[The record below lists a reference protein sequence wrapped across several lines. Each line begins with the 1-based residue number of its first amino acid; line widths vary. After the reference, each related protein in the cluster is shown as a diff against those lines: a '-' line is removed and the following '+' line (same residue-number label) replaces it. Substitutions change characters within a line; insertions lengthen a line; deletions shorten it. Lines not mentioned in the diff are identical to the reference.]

1 MLKVTSL
8 KKTIDNQTILEDVS
22 FTLQKGSI
30 VGLLG
35 RNGAGKTTLL
45 RTMVGILDPDTGT
58 VTYEDTDI
66 HMHPEMKQKI
76 VYVPD
81 STNILNGYTV
91 KEIVKF
97 YKAVYTAFDE
107 QYFYELLERF
117 NLPNKRIRSYSK
129 GMKAL
134 LAIILAVAA
143 KAEYII
149 LDEPTNG
156 LDPIVKR
163 QLLQFLVGEVA
174 EKEITI
180 FISTHHLDEVE
191 QIADT
196 IIILKGNTI
205 SSITSLDDAKSQ
217 FAKIQVAYER
227 SLPQKL
233 ENLSNIKILNQTGK
247 VYTILIEGNVATT
260 LEKFYKEQPILIE
273 ELTMSL
279 EDVFVTTLEEDGY
292 VS

>member
-8 KKTIDNQTILEDVS
+8 KKTIDNQTILDDVS
-22 FTLQKGSI
+22 FTLQRGSI
-30 VGLLG
+30 IGLLG

-45 RTMVGILDPDTGT
+45 RTMVGILDPDEGT
-58 VTYEDTDI
+58 VTYEDIDI
-66 HMHPEMKQKI
+66 HKNPETKQKI

-81 STNILNGYTV
+81 STNMLNGYTV

-97 YKAVYTAFDE
+97 YKSVYTAFDE
-107 QYFYELLERF
+107 PYFYELLEHF

-134 LAIILAVAA
+134 LAIILAVST

-163 QLLQFLVGEVA
+163 KILQFLVGEVA

-196 IIILKGNTI
+196 IIILKGRTI
-205 SSITSLDDAKSQ
+205 SSITSLDDAKSR

>member
-1 MLKVTSL
+1 
-8 KKTIDNQTILEDVS
+8 
-22 FTLQKGSI
+22 
-30 VGLLG
+30 
-35 RNGAGKTTLL
+35 
-45 RTMVGILDPDTGT
+45 MVGILDPDEGT
-58 VTYEDTDI
+58 VTYEDIDI
-66 HMHPEMKQKI
+66 HKNPETKQKI

-107 QYFYELLERF
+107 PYFYELLEHF

-163 QLLQFLVGEVA
+163 QILQFLVGEVA

-196 IIILKGNTI
+196 IIMLKGHTVA
-205 SSITSLDDAKSQ
+205 SITSLDDAKSQ

-260 LEKFYKEQPILIE
+260 LEKFYKEQPLLIE

>member
-1 MLKVTSL
+1 EFC
-8 KKTIDNQTILEDVS
+8 N
-22 FTLQKGSI
+22 TL
-30 VGLLG
+30 
-35 RNGAGKTTLL
+35 
-45 RTMVGILDPDTGT
+45 
-58 VTYEDTDI
+58 
-66 HMHPEMKQKI
+66 
-76 VYVPD
+76 
-81 STNILNGYTV
+81 
-91 KEIVKF
+91 
-97 YKAVYTAFDE
+97 KAVYTAFDE
-107 QYFYELLERF
+107 PYFYELLERF

-143 KAEYII
+143 QAEYII

-163 QLLQFLVGEVA
+163 QILQFLVGEVA

-196 IIILKGNTI
+196 IIILKGHTV

-247 VYTILIEGNVATT
+247 VYTILIEGNVAVT

>member
-1 MLKVTSL
+1 
-8 KKTIDNQTILEDVS
+8 
-22 FTLQKGSI
+22 
-30 VGLLG
+30 
-35 RNGAGKTTLL
+35 
-45 RTMVGILDPDTGT
+45 MVGILDPDVGT

-66 HMHPEMKQKI
+66 HKNPGTKQKI

-107 QYFYELLERF
+107 AYFYELLERF

-134 LAIILAVAA
+134 LAIILAVST

-163 QLLQFLVGEVA
+163 QILQFLVGEVA

-196 IIILKGNTI
+196 IIILKGHTI
-205 SSITSLDDAKSQ
+205 SSITSLDDAKSR

-247 VYTILIEGNVATT
+247 VYTILIEGNVAAT

>member
-1 MLKVTSL
+1 MRMLKVTNL
-8 KKTIDNQTILEDVS
+8 KKTIDNQTILDDVS
-22 FTLQKGSI
+22 FTLQRGNI
-30 VGLLG
+30 IGLLG

-45 RTMVGILDPDTGT
+45 RTMVGILDPDEGC

-66 HMHPEMKQKI
+66 HKNPETKQKI

-97 YKAVYTAFDE
+97 YKSVYAAFDE
-107 QYFYELLERF
+107 AYFYELLERF

-134 LAIILAVAA
+134 LAIILAVST

-163 QLLQFLVGEVA
+163 QILQFLVGEVA

-196 IIILKGNTI
+196 IIY
-205 SSITSLDDAKSQ
+205 
-217 FAKIQVAYER
+217 F
-227 SLPQKL
+227 PCFHC
-233 ENLSNIKILNQTGK
+233 
-247 VYTILIEGNVATT
+247 LIHKA
-260 LEKFYKEQPILIE
+260 L
-273 ELTMSL
+273 
-279 EDVFVTTLEEDGY
+279 
-292 VS
+292 

>member
-1 MLKVTSL
+1 MLQVTNL
-8 KKTIDNQTILEDVS
+8 KKTIDNQVILDNIS

-45 RTMVGILDPDTGT
+45 RTLVGILDPDDGT
-58 VTYEDTDI
+58 VTYDDVDV
-66 HMHPEMKQKI
+66 HKHPEIKQK
-76 VYVPD
+76 VAYVPD

-91 KEIVKF
+91 KEIIKF
-97 YKAVYTAFDE
+97 YKAVYTAFDAD
-107 QYFYELLERF
+107 YFYQLLERF

-134 LAIILAVAA
+134 LSIILAFSA
-143 KAEYII
+143 KVEYII

-156 LDPIVKR
+156 IDPIVKR
-163 QLLQFLVGEVA
+163 QILQFLVEEVA

-191 QIADT
+191 KIADT
-196 IIILKGNTI
+196 IIILKSHTI
-205 SSITSLDDAKSQ
+205 ASVTALDDTKSCY
-217 FAKIQVAYER
+217 AKIQVAYER

-247 VYTILIEGNVATT
+247 VYTILIEGNVAAT
-260 LEKFYKEQPILIE
+260 LEKFHKEQPLLIE

-279 EDVFVTTLEEDGY
+279 EDVFVTTLEGDVY

>member
-8 KKTIDNQTILEDVS
+8 KKTIDNQTILDDVS
-22 FTLQKGSI
+22 FTLQRGSI
-30 VGLLG
+30 IGLLG

-45 RTMVGILDPDTGT
+45 RTMVGILDPDEGT
-58 VTYEDTDI
+58 VTYEDIDI
-66 HMHPEMKQKI
+66 HKNPETKQKI

-81 STNILNGYTV
+81 STNMLNGYTV

-97 YKAVYTAFDE
+97 YKSVYTAFDE
-107 QYFYELLERF
+107 PYFYELLEHF

-134 LAIILAVAA
+134 LAIILAVST

-163 QLLQFLVGEVA
+163 KILQFLVGEVA

-196 IIILKGNTI
+196 IIILKGRTI
-205 SSITSLDDAKSQ
+205 SSITSLDDAKSR
-217 FAKIQVAYER
+217 FVKIQVAYER

>member
-1 MLKVTSL
+1 
-8 KKTIDNQTILEDVS
+8 
-22 FTLQKGSI
+22 
-30 VGLLG
+30 
-35 RNGAGKTTLL
+35 
-45 RTMVGILDPDTGT
+45 
-58 VTYEDTDI
+58 
-66 HMHPEMKQKI
+66 
-76 VYVPD
+76 
-81 STNILNGYTV
+81 
-91 KEIVKF
+91 
-97 YKAVYTAFDE
+97 
-107 QYFYELLERF
+107 
-117 NLPNKRIRSYSK
+117 
-129 GMKAL
+129 MKAL
-134 LAIILAVAA
+134 LAIILAVST

-163 QLLQFLVGEVA
+163 KILQFLVGEVA

-196 IIILKGNTI
+196 IIILKGHTI
-205 SSITSLDDAKSQ
+205 SSITSLDDAKSR

-247 VYTILIEGNVATT
+247 VYTILIEGNVAPT
-260 LEKFYKEQPILIE
+260 LEKFHKEQPLLIE
-273 ELTMSL
+273 ELAMSL
-279 EDVFVTTLEEDGY
+279 EDIFITTFEEDSH

>member
-8 KKTIDNQTILEDVS
+8 KKTIDNQTILDDVS

-30 VGLLG
+30 IGLLG

-45 RTMVGILDPDTGT
+45 RTMVGILDPDEGT

-66 HMHPEMKQKI
+66 HKNPETKQKI

-81 STNILNGYTV
+81 STNILNSYTI
-91 KEIVKF
+91 KEILKF

-107 QYFYELLERF
+107 PYFYELLERF

-134 LAIILAVAA
+134 LAIILAVST

-163 QLLQFLVGEVA
+163 KILQFLVGEVA

-196 IIILKGNTI
+196 IIMLKGHTV
-205 SSITSLDDAKSQ
+205 SSITSLDDTKSQ

-247 VYTILIEGNVATT
+247 VYTILIEGNVAVT

-279 EDVFVTTLEEDGY
+279 EDIFVTTLEEDGY